1 MGETMK
7 KKIAL
12 FMAAAMFA
20 PSAFAAEITPYV
32 GLGLVID
39 KASTSARR
47 VGFDPSKINPTDPMS
62 SMTNAIIVNG
72 GGNMDFDMA
81 FAGEI
86 TAGVKYGN
94 VRAEVEVA
102 VRSASEDDY
111 DIFNG
116 NINLPGSALGGVGAL
131 LPDGI
136 NIPLELEN
144 SISVRHNSYLVNM
157 YYDFELANSN
167 WTPYIG
173 AGVGFGVYHQKAVV
187 DIDIDEEMLMAGVMA
202 DLGDIASRPGVLI
215 QVIEKMDS
223 VLAGMRK
230 AEGER
235 TVADDTLYRFEW
247 QVGLGAVYNF
257 NEDWAMDIGY
267 RFNSSTVGGEF
278 VYAHE
283 VKLGARYSF

>member
-1 MGETMK
+1 MK

-47 VGFDPSKINPTDPMS
+47 VGFDPSKINPSDPMS

-116 NINLPGSALGGVGAL
+116 NINLPSSALDPSL
-131 LPDGI
+131 ESFLPNGI

-157 YYDFELANSN
+157 YYDFELSNSN

-202 DLGDIASRPGVLI
+202 GLGDMAALPGVSD
-215 QVIEKMDS
+215 QVAEGMAP
-223 VLAGMRK
+223 VLA

>member
-1 MGETMK
+1 MK

-116 NINLPGSALGGVGAL
+116 NLPVPGSTFHEAAGFLGN
-131 LPDGI
+131 I
-136 NIPLELEN
+136 NVPLELEN

-187 DIDIDEEMLMAGVMA
+187 DIDIDEEMLMANVIAAITDKGMSDMIDTILPGIQSGLA
-202 DLGDIASRPGVLI
+202 DT
-215 QVIEKMDS
+215 
-223 VLAGMRK
+223 LAQI
-230 AEGER
+230 EGER

>member
-1 MGETMK
+1 MK

-47 VGFDPSKINPTDPMS
+47 VGFDPSKINPSDPMS

-94 VRAEVEVA
+94 VRTEVEVA

-116 NINLPGSALGGVGAL
+116 NLPVPGSTFHEAAGFLGN
-131 LPDGI
+131 I
-136 NIPLELEN
+136 NVPLELEN

-202 DLGDIASRPGVLI
+202 GLGDMATMPGVSD
-215 QVIEKMDS
+215 QVAAEMAP

>member
-1 MGETMK
+1 MK

-47 VGFDPSKINPTDPMS
+47 VGFDPSKINSSDPMG
-62 SMTNAIIVNG
+62 SMTDAIIVNG

-116 NINLPGSALGGVGAL
+116 NINLPGSALEGVGAL

-202 DLGDIASRPGVLI
+202 GLGDMAAMPGVSD
-215 QVIEKMDS
+215 QVIEGMAP